1 MNIKIDN
8 WFKKIFS
15 LFLILLTTIVY
26 FACDI
31 KDPVAPSWE
40 VGVNVPILNKEYTLF
55 DVIEKD
61 STYLK
66 QYYSGPDVGLLY
78 YSDDER
84 LEPITVEE
92 ELKYEQRN
100 VNGKVTLDSVSVN
113 PQEPIKATI
122 NVNQWAPSVTP
133 GTTMVF
139 PQVNNVMA
147 SSIFTTITSFEEAKF
162 KSGMIELRI
171 TNNNGV
177 DITINQ
183 IILRNSDNNAIV
195 LQYNISFDVQNNST
209 TTKNIDLAG
218 ITVPKNM
225 KVEVTFSTPG
235 SGGNPILVPQDART
249 NLEATLVNYKID
261 YARAQIPA
269 QPPFGIDSTI
279 VLDDS
284 TYFRNVVID
293 KGNLNIHY
301 ENKLDVVI
309 HTTINIPDLITSDGN
324 IFNRTITIQR
334 KSTND
339 IQIPISNYAL
349 SSSSLINELKYNVIS
364 TSDAS
369 SGIITIQSGDNVNY
383 SINLSEIIFKSF
395 EGKIKPTHL
404 TLQNTSIDLDFS
416 DIEDKFN
423 YESFDVKN
431 PIFRVQVR
439 NSANIPV
446 RFFGTLK
453 GTNGSQTANLNIP
466 TTNLQP
472 NQLTEIIFPVT
483 ETRTFLTTFK
493 NKLPEHITVSGESI
507 VNPDYGEGS
516 VSMSDSVFGSYSL
529 EIPLNVGLKNG
540 SFTDTMEV
548 ELSSDERDQ
557 LEKLDKGKLTALI
570 NNKIPMGGYF
580 SAKVYDEN
588 FNYLMN
594 FPPRQDSIA
603 FGGAEVDNDGNS
615 ITTKFS
621 EVTVDL
627 TKEEFDKLSK
637 AYHIIGTIKLNSV
650 TSTSNPNITVR
661 LKTSD
666 PISIKGFGGVNYLID
681 PED

>member
-1 MNIKIDN
+1 MNIKINN
-8 WFKKIFS
+8 WFKKFFT
-15 LFLILLTTIVY
+15 LFLILLITIVY

-40 VGVNVPILNKEYTLF
+40 VGVNIPIINKEYTLF

-84 LEPITVEE
+84 LEPITIKE
-92 ELKYEQRN
+92 ELKYDPRN
-100 VNGKVTLDSVSVN
+100 VNGKVTLDSISVN
-113 PQEPIKATI
+113 PQKPINATI
-122 NVNQWAPSVTP
+122 NVNQWAPTVTP
-133 GTTMVF
+133 GTTMIF
-139 PQVNNVMA
+139 PPVVNISA
-147 SSIFTTITSFEEAKF
+147 SSQFTTITSFEEAKF
-162 KSGMIELRI
+162 RSGIIELKI

-183 IILRNSDNNAIV
+183 IILKNSDNDAIV
-195 LQYNISFDVQNNST
+195 LQDNNSFDIPNNST
-209 TTKNIDLAG
+209 TTKNMYLTG

-225 KVEVTFSTPG
+225 KVEITFSSLGTSTPV
-235 SGGNPILVPQDART
+235 PIPQDART
-249 NLEATLVNYKID
+249 DLVATLVNYEID

-269 QPPFGIDSTI
+269 QPPFGIDSTF

-284 TYFRNVVID
+284 TYFKNISID
-293 KGNLNIHY
+293 KGTLNIHY

-324 IFNRTITIQR
+324 IFNRSIVIQR

-349 SSSSLINELKYNVIS
+349 RSSSLINELKYNIVS
-364 TSDAS
+364 TSEAS
-369 SGIITIQSGDNVNY
+369 SGIITIQSGDNINY

-395 EGKIKPTHL
+395 EGRIKPTHL
-404 TLQNTSIDLDFS
+404 NLQNTVIDLDFS
-416 DIEDKFN
+416 DVEDKFS

-431 PIFRVQVR
+431 PIFKVLVK
-439 NSANIPV
+439 NSSNIPV
-446 RFFGTLK
+446 KFYGILK
-453 GTNGSQTANLNIP
+453 GSNGIQTANLNIP

-472 NQLTEIIFPVT
+472 NQLTEIVFPIS
-483 ETRTFLTTFK
+483 ETRTFLSTFK

-507 VNPDYGEGS
+507 VNPDYTEGS
-516 VSMSDSVFGSYSL
+516 VTISDSVYGSYSL

-540 SFTDTMEV
+540 SFTDTMDV
-548 ELSSDERDQ
+548 DLSSDERDQ
-557 LEKLDKGKLTALI
+557 LSKLDKGNLTALI

-594 FPPRQDSIA
+594 FPPRKDSIA
-603 FGGAEVDNDGNS
+603 FGGADVDNDGNS
-615 ITTKFS
+615 ASTKFS
-621 EVTVDL
+621 EVTVDM
-627 TKEEFDKLSK
+627 TKEEFNKLSK
-637 AYHIIGTIKLNSV
+637 AYHIIGTIILNSI

>member
-8 WFKKIFS
+8 WFKKKFS
-15 LFLILLTTIVY
+15 LFLILLITIVY

-31 KDPVAPSWE
+31 KEPVAPSWE
-40 VGVNVPILNKEYTLF
+40 VGVNIPIMNKEYTLF

-66 QYYSGPDVGLLY
+66 QYYSGPDIGLLY

-84 LEPITVEE
+84 LEPITVKE

-100 VNGKVTLDSVSVN
+100 VNGNISLDSISVN

-122 NVNQWAPSVTP
+122 NVNQWAPTVTP

-139 PQVNNVMA
+139 PQVDNVMA
-147 SSIFTTITSFEEAKF
+147 SSKFTTITSFEEAKF
-162 KSGMIELRI
+162 RSGILELKI

-183 IILRNSDNNAIV
+183 IILKNSDNDAIV
-195 LQYNISFDVQNNST
+195 LQYNISFDVSNNST

-218 ITVPKNM
+218 IIVPKSM
-225 KVEVTFSTPG
+225 KVEVSFSTLG
-235 SGGNPILVPQDART
+235 SSTSILIPQDART
-249 NLEATLVNYKID
+249 DLEAALVNYKID

-284 TYFRNVVID
+284 TYFKNLLID

-309 HTTINIPDLITSDGN
+309 HTTINIPDLISSDGN
-324 IFNRTITIQR
+324 IFKRTITIQK

-339 IQIPISNYAL
+339 VQIPISNYTL
-349 SSSSLINELKYNVIS
+349 KSSSLINELKYNIVS

-369 SGIITIQSGDNVNY
+369 SGIVTIQSGDNENY

-423 YESFDVKN
+423 FENFDVKN
-431 PIFRVQVR
+431 PIFKVQVR

-446 RFFGTLK
+446 KFYGTLK
-453 GTNGSQTANLNIP
+453 GNNGFQTANLNIP
-466 TTNLQP
+466 ATNLQP
-472 NQLTEIIFPVT
+472 NQLTEIIFPVS

-507 VNPDYGEGS
+507 VNPDYTEGA
-516 VSMSDSVFGSYSL
+516 VSMSDSVYGSYSL

-540 SFTDTMEV
+540 SFTDTMDV
-548 ELSSDERDQ
+548 DLSSDERDQ
-557 LEKLDKGKLTALI
+557 LSKLDKGNLTALI

-594 FPPRQDSIA
+594 FPPRRDSIA
-603 FGGAEVDNDGNS
+603 FGGADVDNDGNS
-615 ITTKFS
+615 ISKKFS
-621 EVTVDL
+621 EVTVDM
-627 TKEEFDKLSK
+627 TKDEFNKLSK

-650 TSTSNPNITVR
+650 ASTSNPNITVR